1 MKNKNKRATQPA
13 IMTNKPDYLSNK
25 KAFLYQNT
33 NFLLP
38 LIFIVLMF
46 FIVLTQSSCENKGD
60 QPRLNNIVK
69 PEKAEF
75 VDRQSCIECHE
86 KQYAEWTD
94 SHHDLVIDVA
104 TEETVVLITFHLPSF
119 TNLPYFNNLISH

>member
-1 MKNKNKRATQPA
+1 MANKSS
-13 IMTNKPDYLSNK
+13 YFSCK
-25 KAFLYQNT
+25 KSFLYQNT
-33 NFLLP
+33 NFSLTVFL
-38 LIFIVLMF
+38 IVLMF
-46 FIVLTQSSCENKGD
+46 IIVLIQSGCENNAE
-60 QPRLNNIVK
+60 QLNIDYAGK
-69 PEKAEF
+69 PNRAEF

-86 KQYAEWTD
+86 KQYVEWTD